1 MIAKRIP
8 HKTECD
14 HAQTP
19 YARRKCRAAKLA
31 ATRAAEEITMR
42 YTVQMINGRYTVLD
56 HGQPIGALYTSY
68 DEQII
73 QTMAR
78 NLNAN
83 DGKPARLA
91 QPEPAGPR
99 RLTRS
104 RRSHPFGQAIEAGDG
119 YTIYEDTAFGGGRVQ
134 IWDES

>member
-8 HKTECD
+8 HKAQCD

-31 ATRAAEEITMR
+31 AASKEITMR
-42 YTVQMINGRYTVLD
+42 YTVSRNPAGKFVVLD
-56 HGQPIGALYTSY
+56 NGQEIGALYTSH

-99 RLTRS
+99 RATRS